1 MTFYNI
7 LLVMRLTH
15 NIASQHKI
23 NQLKKHYENFTV
35 GSLVLGRDMK
45 EAITVL
51 YAFARLGDDIA
62 DEGNNSKKD
71 RLKEIKYL
79 KYHLKRIEFNQ
90 KIHDPYFKIL
100 NQIYYKYNLKIN
112 NLYRFIK
119 AFNKD
124 INHKQYPRFN
134 DLINYCK
141 DAANPAGELILSLA
155 KKDSKENI
163 RQSNAIC
170 TSLALINFAQGV
182 VEDYEKGRIYFPKDE
197 MKKFNLNVTDIE
209 KRNFS
214 VEWVRYK
221 KYWVHRNYQILK
233 KGLGLGKKIKG
244 RLGVEIQMIEYA
256 AILLLKRMKK
266 SDCNLFTNPPKIT
279 KLDWIL
285 IFFKST
291 LL

>member
-1 MTFYNI
+1 
-7 LLVMRLTH
+7 MRLTQ

-23 NQLKKHYENFTV
+23 KQIKKHYENFTV
-35 GSLVLGRDMK
+35 GSLVLGKDMR
-45 EAITVL
+45 EVITTL

-62 DEGNNSKKD
+62 DEGNKSKRD
-71 RLKEIKYL
+71 RLEEIKYL
-79 KYHLKRIEFNQ
+79 KYHLKKIEFNQ
-90 KIHDPYFKIL
+90 KINDPYFKIL
-100 NQIYYKYNLKIN
+100 KKIYYKYNIRIN
-112 NLYRFIK
+112 NLYRLIN

-124 INHKQYPRFN
+124 IKHKQYSRFN
-134 DLINYCK
+134 DLIKYCE

-155 KKDSKENI
+155 KKDNKENI

-214 VEWVRYK
+214 DGWVRYK

-244 RLGVEIQMIEYA
+244 RLGIEIQMIELA
-256 AILLLKRMKK
+256 AVLLLKRMKK
-266 SDCNLFTNPPKIT
+266 NDCNLFTNPPKIT
-279 KLDWIL
+279 TLDWIFIL
-285 IFFKST
+285 FKSA

>member
-1 MTFYNI
+1 
-7 LLVMRLTH
+7 MRLTQ

-23 NQLKKHYENFTV
+23 KQIKKHYENFTV
-35 GSLVLGRDMK
+35 GSLVLGKDMR
-45 EAITVL
+45 EVITTL

-62 DEGNNSKKD
+62 DEGNKSKRD
-71 RLKEIKYL
+71 RLEEIKYL
-79 KYHLKRIEFNQ
+79 KYHLKKIEFNQ
-90 KIHDPYFKIL
+90 KINDPYFKIL
-100 NQIYYKYNLKIN
+100 KKIYYKYNIRIN
-112 NLYRFIK
+112 NLYRLIN

-124 INHKQYPRFN
+124 INHKQYSRFN
-134 DLINYCK
+134 DLIKYCE

-155 KKDSKENI
+155 KKDNKENI

-214 VEWVRYK
+214 DGWVRYK

-244 RLGVEIQMIEYA
+244 RLGIEIQMIELA
-256 AILLLKRMKK
+256 AVLLLKRMKK
-266 SDCNLFTNPPKIT
+266 NDCNLFTNPPKIT
-279 KLDWIL
+279 TLDWIFIL
-285 IFFKST
+285 FKSA

>member
-1 MTFYNI
+1 
-7 LLVMRLTH
+7 MRLTQ

-23 NQLKKHYENFTV
+23 KQIKKHYENFTV
-35 GSLVLGRDMK
+35 GSLVLGKDMR
-45 EAITVL
+45 EVITTL

-62 DEGNNSKKD
+62 DEGNKSKRD
-71 RLKEIKYL
+71 RLEEIKYL
-79 KYHLKRIEFNQ
+79 KYHLKKIEFNQ
-90 KIHDPYFKIL
+90 KINDPYFKIL
-100 NQIYYKYNLKIN
+100 KKIYYKYNIRIN
-112 NLYRFIK
+112 NLYRLIN

-124 INHKQYPRFN
+124 INHKQYSRFN
-134 DLINYCK
+134 DLIKYCE

-155 KKDSKENI
+155 KKDNKENI

-214 VEWVRYK
+214 DGWVRYK
-221 KYWVHRNYQILK
+221 KYWIHRNYQILK
-233 KGLGLGKKIKG
+233 KGLGLGNKIKG
-244 RLGVEIQMIEYA
+244 RLGIEIQMIELA
-256 AILLLKRMKK
+256 AVLLLKRMKK
-266 SDCNLFTNPPKIT
+266 NDCNLFINPPKIT
-279 KLDWIL
+279 TLDWIF
-285 IFFKST
+285 IFFKSV

>member
-1 MTFYNI
+1 
-7 LLVMRLTH
+7 MRLTQ

-23 NQLKKHYENFTV
+23 KQIKKHYENFTV
-35 GSLVLGRDMK
+35 GSLVLGKDMR
-45 EAITVL
+45 EVITTL

-62 DEGNNSKKD
+62 DEGNKSKRD
-71 RLKEIKYL
+71 RLEEIKYL
-79 KYHLKRIEFNQ
+79 KYHLKKIEFNQ
-90 KIHDPYFKIL
+90 KINDPYFKIL
-100 NQIYYKYNLKIN
+100 KKIYYKYNIKIN
-112 NLYRFIK
+112 NLYRFIN

-124 INHKQYPRFN
+124 INHKQYSRFN
-134 DLINYCK
+134 DLIKYCE

-155 KKDSKENI
+155 KKDNKENI

-214 VEWVRYK
+214 DGWVRYK

-233 KGLGLGKKIKG
+233 KGLGLGNKIKG
-244 RLGVEIQMIEYA
+244 RLGIEIQMIELA
-256 AILLLKRMKK
+256 AVLLLKRMKK
-266 SDCNLFTNPPKIT
+266 NDCNLFTNPPKIT
-279 KLDWIL
+279 TLDWIF
-285 IFFKST
+285 IFFKSV

>member
-1 MTFYNI
+1 
-7 LLVMRLTH
+7 MRLTQ

-23 NQLKKHYENFTV
+23 KQIKKHYENFTV
-35 GSLVLGRDMK
+35 GSLVLGKDMR
-45 EAITVL
+45 EVITTL

-62 DEGNNSKKD
+62 DEGNKSKRD
-71 RLKEIKYL
+71 RLEEIKYL
-79 KYHLKRIEFNQ
+79 KYHLKKIEFNQ
-90 KIHDPYFKIL
+90 KINDPYFKIL
-100 NQIYYKYNLKIN
+100 KKIYYKYNIRIN
-112 NLYRFIK
+112 NLYRLIN

-124 INHKQYPRFN
+124 INHKQYSRFN
-134 DLINYCK
+134 DLIKYCE

-155 KKDSKENI
+155 KKDNKENI

-214 VEWVRYK
+214 DGWVRYK

-244 RLGVEIQMIEYA
+244 RLGIEIQMIELA
-256 AILLLKRMKK
+256 AVLLLKRMKK
-266 SDCNLFTNPPKIT
+266 NDCNLFTNPPKIT
-279 KLDWIL
+279 TLDWIF
-285 IFFKST
+285 IFFKSV

>member
-1 MTFYNI
+1 
-7 LLVMRLTH
+7 MRLTQ

-23 NQLKKHYENFTV
+23 KQIKKHYENFTV
-35 GSLVLGRDMK
+35 GSLVLGKDMR
-45 EAITVL
+45 EAITTL

-62 DEGNNSKKD
+62 DEGNKSKRD
-71 RLKEIKYL
+71 RLEEIEYL
-79 KYHLKRIEFNQ
+79 KYHLKKIEFNQ
-90 KIHDPYFKIL
+90 KINDPYFKIL
-100 NQIYYKYNLKIN
+100 KKIYYKYNIRIN
-112 NLYRFIK
+112 NLYRLIN

-124 INHKQYPRFN
+124 INHKQYSRFN
-134 DLINYCK
+134 DLIKYCE

-155 KKDSKENI
+155 KKDNKENI

-214 VEWVRYK
+214 DGWVRYK
-221 KYWVHRNYQILK
+221 KYWVHRNYQMLK

-244 RLGVEIQMIEYA
+244 RLGIEIQMIELA
-256 AILLLKRMKK
+256 AVLLLKRMKK
-266 SDCNLFTNPPKIT
+266 NDCNLFINPPKIT
-279 KLDWIL
+279 TLDWIF
-285 IFFKST
+285 IFFKSV

>member
-1 MTFYNI
+1 
-7 LLVMRLTH
+7 MRLTQ

-23 NQLKKHYENFTV
+23 KQIKKHYENFTV
-35 GSLVLGRDMK
+35 GSLVLGKDMR
-45 EAITVL
+45 EVITTL

-62 DEGNNSKKD
+62 DEGNKSKRD
-71 RLKEIKYL
+71 RLEEIKYL
-79 KYHLKRIEFNQ
+79 KYHLKKIEFNQ
-90 KIHDPYFKIL
+90 KINDPYFKIL
-100 NQIYYKYNLKIN
+100 KKIYYKYNIRIN
-112 NLYRFIK
+112 NLYRLIN

-124 INHKQYPRFN
+124 INHKQYSRFN
-134 DLINYCK
+134 DLIKYCE

-155 KKDSKENI
+155 KKDNKENI

-214 VEWVRYK
+214 DGWVRYK
-221 KYWVHRNYQILK
+221 KYWVHRNYQMLK

-244 RLGVEIQMIEYA
+244 RLGIEIQMIELA
-256 AILLLKRMKK
+256 AVLLLKRMKK
-266 SDCNLFTNPPKIT
+266 NDCNLFTNPPKIT
-279 KLDWIL
+279 TLDWIF
-285 IFFKST
+285 IFFKSV

>member
-1 MTFYNI
+1 
-7 LLVMRLTH
+7 MRLTQ

-23 NQLKKHYENFTV
+23 KQIKKHYENFTV
-35 GSLVLGRDMK
+35 GSLVLGKDMR
-45 EAITVL
+45 EVITTL

-62 DEGNNSKKD
+62 DEGNKSKRD
-71 RLKEIKYL
+71 RLEEIKYL
-79 KYHLKRIEFNQ
+79 KYHLKKIEFNQ
-90 KIHDPYFKIL
+90 KINDPYFKIL
-100 NQIYYKYNLKIN
+100 KKIYSKYNIKIN
-112 NLYRFIK
+112 NLYRLIN

-124 INHKQYPRFN
+124 INHKQYSRFN
-134 DLINYCK
+134 DLIKYCE

-155 KKDSKENI
+155 KKDNKENI

-214 VEWVRYK
+214 DGWVRYK
-221 KYWVHRNYQILK
+221 KYWVHRNYQMLK

-244 RLGVEIQMIEYA
+244 RLGIEIQMIELA
-256 AILLLKRMKK
+256 AVLLLKRMKK
-266 SDCNLFTNPPKIT
+266 NDCNLFTNPPKIT
-279 KLDWIL
+279 TLDWIFIL
-285 IFFKST
+285 FKSA

>member
-1 MTFYNI
+1 
-7 LLVMRLTH
+7 MRLTQ

-23 NQLKKHYENFTV
+23 KQIKKHYENFTV
-35 GSLVLGRDMK
+35 GSLVLGKDMR
-45 EAITVL
+45 EVITTL

-62 DEGNNSKKD
+62 DEGNKSKRD
-71 RLKEIKYL
+71 RLEEIEYL
-79 KYHLKRIEFNQ
+79 KYHLKKIEFNQ
-90 KIHDPYFKIL
+90 KINDPYFKIL
-100 NQIYYKYNLKIN
+100 KKIYSKYNIKIN
-112 NLYRFIK
+112 NLYRLIN

-124 INHKQYPRFN
+124 INHKQYSRFN
-134 DLINYCK
+134 DLIKYCE

-155 KKDSKENI
+155 KKDNKENI

-214 VEWVRYK
+214 DGWVRYK
-221 KYWVHRNYQILK
+221 KYWVHRNYQMLK

-244 RLGVEIQMIEYA
+244 RLGIEIQMIELA
-256 AILLLKRMKK
+256 AVLLLKRMKK
-266 SDCNLFTNPPKIT
+266 NDCNLFTNPPKIT
-279 KLDWIL
+279 TLDWIFIL
-285 IFFKST
+285 FKSA

>member
-1 MTFYNI
+1 
-7 LLVMRLTH
+7 MRLTQ

-23 NQLKKHYENFTV
+23 KQIKKHYENFTV
-35 GSLVLGRDMK
+35 GSLVLGKDMR
-45 EAITVL
+45 EVITTL

-62 DEGNNSKKD
+62 DEGNKSKRD
-71 RLKEIKYL
+71 RLEEIKYL
-79 KYHLKRIEFNQ
+79 KYHLKKIEFNQ
-90 KIHDPYFKIL
+90 KINDPYFKIL
-100 NQIYYKYNLKIN
+100 KKIYYKYNIRIN
-112 NLYRFIK
+112 NLYILIN

-124 INHKQYPRFN
+124 INHKQYSRFN
-134 DLINYCK
+134 DLIEYCE

-155 KKDSKENI
+155 KKDNKENI

-214 VEWVRYK
+214 DGWVRYK

-244 RLGVEIQMIEYA
+244 RLGIEIQMIELA
-256 AILLLKRMKK
+256 AVLLLKRMKK
-266 SDCNLFTNPPKIT
+266 NDCNLFTNPPKIKT
-279 KLDWIL
+279 LDWIF
-285 IFFKST
+285 IFFKSV

>member
-1 MTFYNI
+1 
-7 LLVMRLTH
+7 MRLTQ

-23 NQLKKHYENFTV
+23 KQIKKHYENFTV
-35 GSLVLGRDMK
+35 GSLVLGKDMR
-45 EAITVL
+45 EVITTL

-62 DEGNNSKKD
+62 DEGNKSKRD
-71 RLKEIKYL
+71 RLEEIEYL
-79 KYHLKRIEFNQ
+79 KYHLKKIEFNQ
-90 KIHDPYFKIL
+90 KIDDPYFKIL
-100 NQIYYKYNLKIN
+100 KKIYCKYNIKIN
-112 NLYRFIK
+112 NLYRLIN

-124 INHKQYPRFN
+124 INHKQYSRFN
-134 DLINYCK
+134 DLIKYCE

-155 KKDSKENI
+155 KKDNKENI

-214 VEWVRYK
+214 DGWVRYK
-221 KYWVHRNYQILK
+221 KYWVHRNYQMLK

-244 RLGVEIQMIEYA
+244 RLGIEIQMIELA
-256 AILLLKRMKK
+256 AVLLLKRMKK
-266 SDCNLFTNPPKIT
+266 NDCNLFTNPPKIT
-279 KLDWIL
+279 TLDWIFIL
-285 IFFKST
+285 FKSA

>member
-1 MTFYNI
+1 
-7 LLVMRLTH
+7 MRLTQ

-23 NQLKKHYENFTV
+23 KQIKKHYENFTV
-35 GSLVLGRDMK
+35 GSLVLGKDMR
-45 EAITVL
+45 EVITTL

-62 DEGNNSKKD
+62 DEGNKSKRD
-71 RLKEIKYL
+71 RLEEIKYL
-79 KYHLKRIEFNQ
+79 KYHLKKIEFNQ
-90 KIHDPYFKIL
+90 KINDPYFKIL
-100 NQIYYKYNLKIN
+100 KKIYYKYNIRIN
-112 NLYRFIK
+112 NLYRLIN

-124 INHKQYPRFN
+124 INHKQYSRFN
-134 DLINYCK
+134 DLIKYCE

-155 KKDSKENI
+155 KKDNKENI

-214 VEWVRYK
+214 DGWVRYK

-244 RLGVEIQMIEYA
+244 RLGIEIQMIELA
-256 AILLLKRMKK
+256 AVLLLKRMKK
-266 SDCNLFTNPPKIT
+266 NDCNLFTNPPKIT
-279 KLDWIL
+279 TLDWIFIL
-285 IFFKST
+285 FKSA
-291 LL
+291 LLSLS

>member
-1 MTFYNI
+1 
-7 LLVMRLTH
+7 MRLTQ

-23 NQLKKHYENFTV
+23 KQIKKHYENFTV
-35 GSLVLGRDMK
+35 GSLVLGKDMR
-45 EAITVL
+45 EAITTL

-62 DEGNNSKKD
+62 DEGNKSKRD
-71 RLKEIKYL
+71 RLEEIEYL
-79 KYHLKRIEFNQ
+79 KYHLKKIEFNQ
-90 KIHDPYFKIL
+90 KINDPYFKIL
-100 NQIYYKYNLKIN
+100 KKIYSKYNIKIN
-112 NLYRFIK
+112 NLYRLIN

-124 INHKQYPRFN
+124 INHKQYSRFN
-134 DLINYCK
+134 DLIKYCE

-155 KKDSKENI
+155 KKDNKENI

-214 VEWVRYK
+214 DGWVRYK
-221 KYWVHRNYQILK
+221 KYWIHRNYQILK
-233 KGLGLGKKIKG
+233 KGLGLGNKIKG
-244 RLGVEIQMIEYA
+244 RLGIEIQMIELA
-256 AILLLKRMKK
+256 AVLLLKRMKK
-266 SDCNLFTNPPKIT
+266 NDCNLFTNPPKIT
-279 KLDWIL
+279 TLDWIFIL
-285 IFFKST
+285 FKSA